1 MWIIAFFGMMTN
13 YSENVLGIYYRE
25 KSPSGEWHGGAMY
38 YLENGLGAKPGCK
51 ILGMVL
57 AILFSIFCFL
67 ASFGI
72 GNMTQVNSI
81 SGNMEA
87 VFGVP
92 TWLTGIVVLIL
103 AGLVILGGLK
113 RIASV
118 TEKIVPFMVILYMIG
133 TVVILI
139 LNFSMIGPVFSA
151 IFHGAFRPQAVVGGA
166 AGITITPSRQ
176 ERVDF
181 SDPYFTSVQ
190 YVIYPNGEMAPDG
203 TDGDVDYIL
212 WDSLAGKKIGVQT
225 DTTGDIYVNG
235 EITGEDFDGLL
246 KDTGAS
252 ETRYDNAQ
260 LAVDAMGAGQV
271 DVVVV
276 DYLPASYIVE
286 KNSGYACAALYY
298 PGGEGEQPSPT
309 EEQYAICV
317 TKGQDELLS
326 AINEVLAEL
335 GEDGINALVMEH
347 MGLE

>member
-1 MWIIAFFGMMTN
+1 MKLMKKFGAFLLALTMVSALAACSDQGAKD
-13 YSENVLGIYYRE
+13 SAE
-25 KSPSGEWHGGAMY
+25 PSKAPETQSAEPAQSAEPSQGGAAISVYTNAYFAPFEY
-38 YLENGLGAKPGCK
+38 YDGTDITGVDVDIMNKVGEKLGREVTYTNVEFATIIDTVSSGK
-51 ILGMVL
+51 L
-57 AILFSIFCFL
+57 AD
-67 ASFGI
+67 
-72 GNMTQVNSI
+72 V
-81 SGNMEA
+81 
-87 VFGVP
+87 
-92 TWLTGIVVLIL
+92 
-103 AGLVILGGLK
+103 
-113 RIASV
+113 
-118 TEKIVPFMVILYMIG
+118 
-133 TVVILI
+133 
-139 LNFSMIGPVFSA
+139 
-151 IFHGAFRPQAVVGGA
+151 GA

-190 YVIYPNGEMAPDG
+190 YVIYPTGEMAPDG

>member
-1 MWIIAFFGMMTN
+1 MKLMKKFGPLLLALTMV
-13 YSENVLGIYYRE
+13 SALAACSDQGAKDSAE
-25 KSPSGEWHGGAMY
+25 PSKAPETQSAAPAESAEPAQSAEPSQGGAAISVYTNAYFAPFEY
-38 YLENGLGAKPGCK
+38 YDGTDITGVDVDIMNKVGEKLGREVTYTNVEFATIIDTVSSGK
-51 ILGMVL
+51 L
-57 AILFSIFCFL
+57 AD
-67 ASFGI
+67 
-72 GNMTQVNSI
+72 V
-81 SGNMEA
+81 
-87 VFGVP
+87 
-92 TWLTGIVVLIL
+92 
-103 AGLVILGGLK
+103 
-113 RIASV
+113 
-118 TEKIVPFMVILYMIG
+118 
-133 TVVILI
+133 
-139 LNFSMIGPVFSA
+139 
-151 IFHGAFRPQAVVGGA
+151 GA

-190 YVIYPNGEMAPDG
+190 YVIYPTGEMAPDG

>member
-1 MWIIAFFGMMTN
+1 MKLMKKFGAFLLALTMVSALAACSDQGAKD
-13 YSENVLGIYYRE
+13 SAE
-25 KSPSGEWHGGAMY
+25 PSKAPETQSAAPAESAEPSQGGAAISVYTNAYFAPFEY
-38 YLENGLGAKPGCK
+38 YDGTD
-51 ILGMVL
+51 IV
-57 AILFSIFCFL
+57 
-67 ASFGI
+67 
-72 GNMTQVNSI
+72 
-81 SGNMEA
+81 
-87 VFGVP
+87 GVD
-92 TWLTGIVVLIL
+92 VD
-103 AGLVILGGLK
+103 
-113 RIASV
+113 
-118 TEKIVPFMVILYMIG
+118 
-133 TVVILI
+133 I
-139 LNFSMIGPVFSA
+139 LNK
-151 IFHGAFRPQAVVGGA
+151 VGEKLGREVTYTNVEFATIIDTVSSGKLADVGA
-166 AGITITPSRQ
+166 AGITIIPSRQ

-190 YVIYPNGEMAPDG
+190 YVIYPTGEMAPDG

>member
-1 MWIIAFFGMMTN
+1 MKLMKKFGALLLALTMVSALAACSN
-13 YSENVLGIYYRE
+13 QGAKASAEPSPGSE
-25 KSPSGEWHGGAMY
+25 PSAASEPSAEPSAEATQPAQGGAISVYTNAYFAPFEY
-38 YLENGLGAKPGCK
+38 YDGTDITGVDVDIMNKVGEKLGREVTYTNVEFATIIDTVSSGK
-51 ILGMVL
+51 L
-57 AILFSIFCFL
+57 AD
-67 ASFGI
+67 
-72 GNMTQVNSI
+72 V
-81 SGNMEA
+81 
-87 VFGVP
+87 
-92 TWLTGIVVLIL
+92 
-103 AGLVILGGLK
+103 
-113 RIASV
+113 
-118 TEKIVPFMVILYMIG
+118 
-133 TVVILI
+133 
-139 LNFSMIGPVFSA
+139 
-151 IFHGAFRPQAVVGGA
+151 GA

-190 YVIYPNGEMAPDG
+190 YVIYPTGEMAPDG

-286 KNSGYACAALYY
+286 KNSGYECAALYY